1 MVVLLSY
8 VISINM
14 VIIDFMFQIVKLV
27 LMLDWIQITH
37 ADTTFSKCPEKQLA
51 LSEITTLTTLKNL

>member
-1 MVVLLSY
+1 MVILLSN

-14 VIIDFMFQIVKLV
+14 VIKDFMFQIVKLV
-27 LMLDWIQITH
+27 LMLAWIQITH